1 MAEHQALVQVLPVQL
16 ADRAQ
21 GRARGGNVAS
31 VETSGPTV
39 DDAIDTALEKLDLDE
54 DQVELEIL
62 SEGGD
67 GQPARVR
74 ATPRSEVVT
83 EPAAAAAAEGN
94 GEVEWDESL
103 ATAGREIV
111 EDLLDYMGFP
121 GDVDILAAGKENGTP
136 TLTLA
141 IVDGESMGA
150 LIGRRGETLQAFQ
163 FITQLLVNRRLG
175 HWTRVLLDIEGYR
188 SRRERYLKDTALRA
202 AEKAMRY
209 RESIELDPMIP
220 SERRIVHLTLASHE
234 SVTARNMGA
243 RVGVHTSAAYEPGL
257 IDTLG
262 GVLVARIPAE
272 FTTCF
277 VNEYVA
283 GKRRQTIESVA
294 EKLTYEQL
302 LPEWRNPPVVHLGP
316 LNQELDSA
324 LVSRFP
330 RSLVGVTPQGWM
342 RAWGE
347 DGLVSPVDWADAD
360 RVLAK

>member
-1 MAEHQALVQVLPVQL
+1 MVEPKRIRIIEMAEHQAPAQVPLAQH
-16 ADRAQ
+16 ADRDLA
-21 GRARGGNVAS
+21 RARGGNVAS
-31 VETSGPTV
+31 VETTGPTV
-39 DDAIDTALEKLDLDE
+39 DDAIDAALEKLDLDE

-188 SRRERYLKDTALRA
+188 S
-202 AEKAMRY
+202 
-209 RESIELDPMIP
+209 P
-220 SERRIVHLTLASHE
+220 SERRIVHLTLAEHE
-234 SVTARNMGA
+234 SVKTHSEGEGDNR
-243 RVGVHTSAAYEPGL
+243 RVIVEP
-257 IDTLG
+257 T
-262 GVLVARIPAE
+262 P
-272 FTTCF
+272 
-277 VNEYVA
+277 EYVA
-283 GKRRQTIESVA
+283 QHGGPA
-294 EKLTYEQL
+294 ERSER
-302 LPEWRNPPVVHLGP
+302 PSDRGGPGGPGGRGGGGFSRGGRGGPPRGRGGLGGGYR
-316 LNQELDSA
+316 D
-324 LVSRFP
+324 
-330 RSLVGVTPQGWM
+330 
-342 RAWGE
+342 
-347 DGLVSPVDWADAD
+347 
-360 RVLAK
+360 